1 MSRAP
6 IYDIYVGRGRLLA
19 WQYAVELVLFSLSSS
34 YLSLPVKN
42 GFSVFLYINI
52 KKKRTEKALW

>member
-42 GFSVFLYINI
+42 GFSVFFI
-52 KKKRTEKALW
+52 